1 MQRYL
6 SKIVRAIDRITHLA
20 GNVLALLILAMIGIL
35 MYEVVARYFF
45 NRPTSWAL
53 QLSTMV
59 FGTYMICGGGYALLH
74 KAHVSMDMFYARWS
88 KRTRAIFDSLTY
100 LLFFIVFTLLLW
112 KAAKYGLDSVAARE
126 HSNSAW
132 GQPLY
137 HWKMTAPLG
146 FFLLLLQGTGNFIRS
161 VVLAVTGKELN

>member
-6 SKIVRAIDRITHLA
+6 SRIVRTIDRVTYLA
-20 GNVLALLILAMIGIL
+20 GNVFAVLILVMIGII
-35 MYEVVARYFF
+35 MFEVVARYLL

-88 KRTRAIFDSLTY
+88 KRTRAIVDSLTY
-100 LLFFIVFTLLLW
+100 LLFFVVFTLLLW
-112 KAAKYGLDSVAARE
+112 KATKYGLESVAARE

-137 HWKMTAPLG
+137 HWKMTASLG
-146 FFLLLLQGTGNFIRS
+146 IFLLLLQGVGNFIRS
-161 VVLAVTGKELN
+161 VNLAVTGKELK